1 MKFSNICYLLL
12 SLTCLASCKPNSDS
26 PCRTQIVADSLVLSA
41 RQVFSGFDT
50 LVFQHDSTDSCLLVL
65 YKTDLQKINLISN
78 SPGNPECPN
87 DFIAYDQ
94 LTKGWRNVAG
104 NMFIDY
110 SASTLNDSCSFTLPN
125 EQLLL
130 RLSAIGNRDSTYLD
144 SVQLNGSWYY
154 GVNRVLSTGG
164 TEFFIQS
171 GVGVLQ
177 FNLNQKNY
185 TFQSKR

>member
-1 MKFSNICYLLL
+1 MNFSNIFYLLL
-12 SLTCLASCKPNSDS
+12 LSACLVSCKPNSDS
-26 PCRTQIVADSLVLSA
+26 PCRTQIVADSLVLTA
-41 RQVFSGFDT
+41 RQVFNDFDT
-50 LVFQHDSTDSCLLVL
+50 LVFQHDSTDSCVL
-65 YKTDLQKINLISN
+65 FRYKSDLQKINVVSN
-78 SPGNPECPN
+78 EPGNPECPN

-94 LTKGWRNVAG
+94 LTKGWRTSTG

-110 SASTLNDSCSFTLPN
+110 YASTRNDSCSFTLPN
-125 EQLLL
+125 DQLLL
-130 RLSAIGNRDSTYLD
+130 RLSTIGHKDSTYLD
-144 SVQLNGSWYY
+144 SVQLNGLWYY
-154 GVNRVLSTGG
+154 GVNRVLSTAG